1 METQDM
7 ITDSNVEEV
16 RRVREELIKRH
27 GGLDGYM
34 KHLQAMD
41 RARIRTAKKK
51 RASRATAR
59 AAKDGVPERRKPTAK
74 V

>member
-1 METQDM
+1 M

-34 KHLQAMD
+34 KHLQQMD
-41 RARIRTAKKK
+41 RERIRTAKRK
-51 RASRATAR
+51 RTRRATAR
-59 AAKDGVPERRKPTAK
+59 AATHSRPERRKSTAR

>member
-1 METQDM
+1 M

-41 RARIRTAKKK
+41 RERIRTAKKK
-51 RASRATAR
+51 RTCRATAP
-59 AAKDGVPERRKPTAK
+59 AAKGGRPERRKPTAK